1 MFSKKDEG
9 GQEMSDKEKI
19 RMKKYTL
26 LLLSLF
32 GAIVTFASTPESLEA
47 DGRQTGRFYIQPSLG
62 LGFNNFSGHFIDC
75 FVEGHHDTEYTFIDG
90 QPILLMRNPQ
100 RKRADF
106 DLQGRL
112 GFTGG
117 VDIGYQLTPSLSLSA
132 GLWYQHHSSRLG
144 QLTLFEPHNT
154 ETIYFA
160 GFDVRG
166 NLSVDYLALPLL
178 AHYQLWRGLS
188 LTVGAE
194 MALNL
199 NTKLRVIGSYK
210 DFEDEDNL
218 YLEQN
223 SDLSDVRKNIELRT
237 VVGCSYEYQRLVFSL
252 RYHHGLSKTA
262 NGEFNYFNPFTQ
274 QQEFGHS
281 ADLYYRSLQ
290 LTLGYRLNL

>member
-1 MFSKKDEG
+1 
-9 GQEMSDKEKI
+9 
-19 RMKKYTL
+19 MKKQLIIL
-26 LLLSLF
+26 LYLSL
-32 GAIVTFASTPESLEA
+32 AVATYAKTPGSQEA
-47 DGRQTGRFYIQPSLG
+47 GRHQTGRFYIQPSLG
-62 LGFNNFSGHFIDC
+62 IGINNFSGHFIDG

-90 QPILLMRNPQ
+90 EPILLIRNPQ

-106 DLQGRL
+106 DLQSRL

-117 VDIGYQLTPSLSLSA
+117 IDVGYQLTPSLSLSA
-132 GLWYQHHSSRLG
+132 GLWYQHQSCRLG

-154 ETIYFA
+154 QTMYYI
-160 GFDVRG
+160 GGLDVRG

-178 AHYQLWRGLS
+178 AHYQLWQGFS

-199 NTKLRVIGSYK
+199 HTKLRVIGSFK

-218 YLEQN
+218 FLEQN
-223 SDLSDVRKNIELRT
+223 ADLSDVRKNIELRA

>member
-1 MFSKKDEG
+1 M
-9 GQEMSDKEKI
+9 
-19 RMKKYTL
+19 L
-26 LLLSLF
+26 CLF
-32 GAIVTFASTPESLEA
+32 GAVATYANTPKSQKN
-47 DGRQTGRFYIQPSLG
+47 DGHQTGRFYIQPSLG
-62 LGFNNFSGHFIDC
+62 LGINNFSGHFIDG
-75 FVEGHHDTEYTFIDG
+75 FVEGRCDSEATIVDG
-90 QPILLMRNPQ
+90 EPIWLMSNPQ

-106 DLQGRL
+106 DLQSRL

-117 VDIGYQLTPSLSLSA
+117 IDVGYQLTPSLSLSV
-132 GLWYQHHSSRLG
+132 GLWYQHQSSRLG
-144 QLTLFEPHNT
+144 QQTLFEPYNTPYYELHNA
-154 ETIYFA
+154 ETTYI
-160 GFDVRG
+160 GGLDVRG

-199 NTKLRVIGSYK
+199 NTKLRVIGSYMG
-210 DFEDEDNL
+210 FEDEDNL
-218 YLEQN
+218 SLEQVG
-223 SDLSDVRKNIELRT
+223 DLSDVRKNIELRA

-262 NGEFNYFNPFTQ
+262 NGEFNYFNRLTQ

>member
-1 MFSKKDEG
+1 
-9 GQEMSDKEKI
+9 
-19 RMKKYTL
+19 MKKYPL
-26 LLLSLF
+26 LLLNLF
-32 GAIVTFASTPESLEA
+32 LGIAAFASTPESQKN
-47 DGRQTGRFYIQPSLG
+47 DGHRTGRFYIQPSLG
-62 LGFNNFSGHFIDC
+62 IGINNFSGHFIDG
-75 FVEGHHDTEYTFIDG
+75 FVEGHHDTEATIIDG
-90 QPILLMRNPQ
+90 EPIWLIRNPQ
-100 RKRADF
+100 RKQADF
-106 DLQGRL
+106 DLQSWL

-117 VDIGYQLTPSLSLSA
+117 IDVGYQLTTSLSLSA
-132 GLWYQHHSSRLG
+132 GLWYQHQSCRLG
-144 QLTLFEPHNT
+144 QLTLFEPHNP
-154 ETIYFA
+154 ETTIFYI
-160 GFDVRG
+160 GGLDVRG

-199 NTKLRVIGSYK
+199 NTKLRVIGSYMG
-210 DFEDEDNL
+210 FEDEDNL
-218 YLEQN
+218 SLEQVG
-223 SDLSDVRKNIELRT
+223 DLSDVRKNIELRA

-262 NGEFNYFNPFTQ
+262 NGEFNYFNRLTQ